1 MQGPRVTIRAES
13 CMLAVEG
20 LPETIAELSPAS
32 WESESEMPDGSE
44 VPECIGWD
52 PAADS
57 KDDPVGCLKARQY
70 RQVQAVLKREIE
82 GT

>member
-1 MQGPRVTIRAES
+1 
-13 CMLAVEG
+13 
-20 LPETIAELSPAS
+20 
-32 WESESEMPDGSE
+32 MPDGSE

-52 PAADS
+52 PAADP

-70 RQVQAVLKREIE
+70 RQVQVVLKREIE